1 MTDVTMN
8 GLRFLGQRAEL
19 ERRDDG
25 AMILRS
31 PVPLGTY
38 PATLGE
44 VLTRQATT
52 NGDRIFLAERQGD
65 GWQTLT
71 FSQSRTRAVAVAQH
85 LLAAGLGPDRPLMIL
100 SGNSTGHALMT
111 LGAIMAGVPVVP
123 VSPAYSLMSADHAKL
138 RHIAELTRPG
148 LVWVEDPA
156 PFAAALAAL
165 AQQGFGAV
173 MTNADL
179 SAIPDADTAPD
190 IAASPDAVAKILF
203 TSGSTGMPKG
213 VINTHR
219 MLCANQAMLAATWPF
234 VGDMPPV
241 LVDWLPWNH
250 TFGGNFCFNLA
261 LFNGGTFHID
271 DGKPPPPLIG
281 RTVENL
287 RLASPNIYF
296 NVPAGFAAL
305 LPHLEQD
312 AALRDS
318 FFRDL
323 KGIFY
328 AAAALP
334 QDLWD
339 RLERVADQSGHPR
352 PIMLSAWGSTETSPL
367 ATIVHFPIPRAGNI
381 GLPVPGCELK
391 FQPNGA
397 KYELRVRG
405 PNITPGYHARPDL
418 TAAAFDDEGFYCMGD
433 AGLLADTDNPAA
445 GVLFDGRVAEDF
457 KLTTGTW
464 VSVGALRVGVVGA
477 CSPLVQDVVVT
488 GHDRDRIGLLI
499 WPTTAAVAALGAD
512 SGDDPAALCASE
524 PVNAA
529 IAGKLAAWNAN
540 NPASSTRIDRFVLMA
555 EPPSIDAN
563 EITDKGYVNQR
574 ATLERRADLV
584 AALHAHAV
592 GTGVPEEGGGRK

>member
-1 MTDVTMN
+1 MTDVILN
-8 GLRFLGQRAEL
+8 GLRFLAQRAEL

-31 PVPLGTY
+31 PVPLGDY
-38 PATLGE
+38 PATLGG
-44 VLTRQATT
+44 VLVAQARA
-52 NGDRIFLAERQGD
+52 NGERTFLAGRDGD

-71 FSQSRTRAVAVAQH
+71 YAEVHARAAGIAQH
-85 LLAAGLGPDRPLMIL
+85 LLAAGLGPERPLMIL
-100 SGNSTGHALMT
+100 SGNSVGHALMT
-111 LGAIMAGVPVVP
+111 LGAVLAGVPAVP

-138 RHIAELTRPG
+138 RHIADLTRPG
-148 LVWVEDPA
+148 LVWVEDTS
-156 PFAAALAAL
+156 PFAPALEALAE
-165 AQQGFGAV
+165 QGFRTV

-179 SAIPDADTAPD
+179 DAIPSAGSAPD
-190 IAASPDAVAKILF
+190 GTIAPDAVAKILF

-219 MLCANQAMLAATWPF
+219 MLCANQAMLAAAWPF
-234 VGDMPPV
+234 VRDMAPI

-271 DGKPPPPLIG
+271 DGKPAPPLIG

-287 RLASPNIYF
+287 RLASPNLYF

-305 LPHLEQD
+305 LPALEQD
-312 AALRDS
+312 AGLRDS

-323 KGIFY
+323 KAIFY

-339 RLERVADQSGHPR
+339 RLERVADLSGHPR
-352 PIMLSAWGSTETSPL
+352 PLMLSAWGSTETSPL
-367 ATIVHFPIPRAGNI
+367 ATLVHFSIPRAGNI

-391 FQPNGA
+391 FQPSGA
-397 KYELRVRG
+397 KYELRLRG
-405 PNITPGYHARPDL
+405 PNITPGYHDRSDL
-418 TAAAFDDEGFYCMGD
+418 TAAAFDEEGFYRMGD
-433 AGLLADTDNPAA
+433 AGLLADPDDPAA

-464 VSVGALRVGVVGA
+464 VSVGALRVGTVGA

-488 GHDRDRIGLLI
+488 GHDTDRIGLLI
-499 WPTTAAVAALGAD
+499 WPALAAVAALDPAA
-512 SGDDPAALCASE
+512 GDDPQALCASE
-524 PVNAA
+524 KVTAA
-529 IAGKLAAWNAN
+529 IAEKLSAWNVA
-540 NPASSTRIDRFVLMA
+540 NPASSTRIDRFVLMP

-584 AALHAHAV
+584 EALRS
-592 GTGVPEEGGGRK
+592 GTLGTLVPAMERT

>member
-1 MTDVTMN
+1 MTDVTLN
-8 GLRFLGQRAEL
+8 GLRFLAQRAEL

-31 PVPLGTY
+31 PVPLGDY
-38 PATLGE
+38 PATLGA
-44 VLTRQATT
+44 VLTAQAGT
-52 NGDRIFLAERQGD
+52 NGERTFLAGRDGD

-71 FSQSRTRAVAVAQH
+71 YAEVHARAAGIAHH
-85 LLAAGLGPDRPLMIL
+85 LLTAGLGPERPLMIL
-100 SGNSTGHALMT
+100 SGNSIGHALMT
-111 LGAIMAGVPVVP
+111 LGAVLAGVPAVP

-138 RHIAELTRPG
+138 RHIADLTSPG
-148 LVWVEDPA
+148 LIWVEDAA
-156 PFAAALAAL
+156 PFGPALKALAE
-165 AQQGFGAV
+165 QGFETV
-173 MTNADL
+173 MTSADL
-179 SAIPDADTAPD
+179 AAIQTAGTAPD
-190 IAASPDAVAKILF
+190 VDIAPDAVAKILF

-219 MLCANQAMLAATWPF
+219 MLCANQAMLAAAWPF
-234 VGDMPPV
+234 VRDMAPI

-271 DGKPPPPLIG
+271 DGKPAPPLIG

-287 RLASPNIYF
+287 RLASPNLYF

-305 LPHLEQD
+305 LPALEQD
-312 AALRDS
+312 AGLRDS

-323 KGIFY
+323 KAIFY

-339 RLERVADQSGHPR
+339 RLERVADLSGHPR
-352 PIMLSAWGSTETSPL
+352 PLMLSAWGSTETAPL
-367 ATIVHFPIPRAGNI
+367 ATLVHFSIPRAGNI

-391 FQPNGA
+391 FQPSGA
-397 KYELRVRG
+397 KYELRLRG
-405 PNITPGYHARPDL
+405 PNISPGYHDRPDL
-418 TAAAFDDEGFYCMGD
+418 TAAAFDEEGFYRMGD
-433 AGLLADTDNPAA
+433 AGLLADPDDPAA

-464 VSVGALRVGVVGA
+464 VSVGALRVGTVGA

-488 GHDRDRIGLLI
+488 GHDTDHIGLLI
-499 WPTTAAVAALGAD
+499 WPAMAAVTGLDPDA
-512 SGDDPAALCASE
+512 GDDPDALCASAK
-524 PVNAA
+524 VNAV
-529 IAGKLAAWNAN
+529 IAEKLAAWNAA
-540 NPASSTRIDRFVLMA
+540 NPASSTRIARFVLMA
-555 EPPSIDAN
+555 APPSIDAN

-574 ATLERRADLV
+574 ATLERRAELV
-584 AALHAHAV
+584 DALRRGTLGTMVPAA
-592 GTGVPEEGGGRK
+592 E

>member
-1 MTDVTMN
+1 MTDVTLN
-8 GLRFLGQRAEL
+8 GLRFLAQRAEL

-31 PVPLGTY
+31 PVPLGDY
-38 PATLGE
+38 PATLGA
-44 VLTRQATT
+44 VLTAQAGA
-52 NGDRIFLAERQGD
+52 NGERTFLAGRDGD

-71 FSQSRTRAVAVAQH
+71 YAEVHARAAGIAHH
-85 LLAAGLGPDRPLMIL
+85 LLTAGLGPERPLMIL
-100 SGNSTGHALMT
+100 SGNSIGHALMT
-111 LGAIMAGVPVVP
+111 LGAVLAGVPAVP

-138 RHIAELTRPG
+138 RHIADLTRPG
-148 LVWVEDPA
+148 LIWVEDAA
-156 PFAAALAAL
+156 PFGPALKALAE
-165 AQQGFGAV
+165 QGFETV
-173 MTNADL
+173 MTSADL
-179 SAIPDADTAPD
+179 AAIQTAGTAPD
-190 IAASPDAVAKILF
+190 VDIAPDAVAKILF

-219 MLCANQAMLAATWPF
+219 MLCANQAMLAAAWPF
-234 VGDMPPV
+234 VRDMAPI

-271 DGKPPPPLIG
+271 DGKPAPPLIG

-287 RLASPNIYF
+287 RLASPNLYF

-305 LPHLEQD
+305 LPALEQD
-312 AALRDS
+312 ADLRDC

-323 KGIFY
+323 KAIFY

-339 RLERVADQSGHPR
+339 RLERVADLSGHPR
-352 PIMLSAWGSTETSPL
+352 PLMLSAWGSTETAPL
-367 ATIVHFPIPRAGNI
+367 ATLVHFSIPRAGNI

-391 FQPNGA
+391 FQPSGA
-397 KYELRVRG
+397 KYELRLRG
-405 PNITPGYHARPDL
+405 PNITPGYHDRPDL
-418 TAAAFDDEGFYCMGD
+418 TAAAFDEEGFYRMGD
-433 AGLLADTDNPAA
+433 AGLLANPDDPAA

-464 VSVGALRVGVVGA
+464 VSVGALRVGTVGA

-488 GHDRDRIGLLI
+488 GHDTDSIGLLI
-499 WPTTAAVAALGAD
+499 WPAMAAVAGLDPDA
-512 SGDDPAALCASE
+512 GDDPDALCASAK
-524 PVNAA
+524 VNAV
-529 IAGKLAAWNAN
+529 IAEKLAAWNAA
-540 NPASSTRIDRFVLMA
+540 NPASSTRIARFVLMA
-555 EPPSIDAN
+555 APPSIDAN

-574 ATLERRADLV
+574 ATLERRAELV
-584 AALHAHAV
+584 DALRR
-592 GTGVPEEGGGRK
+592 GTLGTMVPATE

>member
-1 MTDVTMN
+1 MADATLN
-8 GLRFLGQRAEL
+8 GLRFLEQRAEL

-31 PVPLGTY
+31 PVPLGDY
-38 PATLGE
+38 PVTLGAAL
-44 VLTRQATT
+44 VRQARL
-52 NGDRIFLAERQGD
+52 NGDRVFLAGRDGD
-65 GWQTLT
+65 GWQKLT
-71 FSQSRTRAVAVAQH
+71 YAQVHACAAGVARH
-85 LLAAGLGPDRPLMIL
+85 LLATGLGPDRPLMLL
-100 SGNSTGHALMT
+100 SGNSLGHALMT
-111 LGAIMAGVPVVP
+111 LGAVLAGVPAVP

-138 RHIAELTRPG
+138 RHIAGLTRPG
-148 LVWVEDPA
+148 LVWVDNPA
-156 PFAAALAAL
+156 PFAPALGALAEE
-165 AQQGFGAV
+165 GFTDV
-173 MTNADL
+173 MSDADL
-179 SAIPDADTAPD
+179 AAIASAETAPEVS
-190 IAASPDAVAKILF
+190 IEPDAVAKILF

-219 MLCANQAMLAATWPF
+219 MLCANQAMLAAAWPF
-234 VGDMPPV
+234 VEDMAPV

-271 DGKPPPPLIG
+271 DGKPAPQLIG

-287 RLASPNIYF
+287 RLASPNLYF

-305 LPHLEQD
+305 LPALEQD
-312 AALRDS
+312 AELRDS
-318 FFRDL
+318 FFREL
-323 KGIFY
+323 KLIFY

-334 QDLWD
+334 QDLWN
-339 RLERVADQSGHPR
+339 RLEAVADQSGHPR
-352 PIMLSAWGSTETSPL
+352 PLMVSAWGSTETSPL
-367 ATIVHFPIPRAGNI
+367 ATLVHFPIPRAGNI

-391 FQPNGA
+391 FQPSGA

-405 PNITPGYHARPDL
+405 PNITPGYHDRPDL
-418 TAAAFDDEGFYCMGD
+418 TAAAFDEEGFYMMGD
-433 AGLLADTDNPAA
+433 AGKLADPDDPSA

-457 KLTTGTW
+457 KLITGTW
-464 VSVGALRVGVVGA
+464 VSVGALRVGTVGA

-488 GHDRDRIGLLI
+488 GHDTDRIGLLV
-499 WPTTAAVAALGAD
+499 WPAMAAVAALDPDA
-512 SGDDPAALCASE
+512 GDDPEALCASE
-524 PVNAA
+524 KVNAA
-529 IAGKLAAWNAN
+529 IAGKLAAWNAA

-584 AALHAHAV
+584 AGLRD
-592 GTGVPEEGGGRK
+592 GTLGQTVPGKE

>member
-1 MTDVTMN
+1 MTDVTLN
-8 GLRFLGQRAEL
+8 GLRLLAQRAEL

-31 PVPLGTY
+31 PVPLGDY
-38 PATLGE
+38 PATLGA
-44 VLTRQATT
+44 VLTAQAGT
-52 NGDRIFLAERQGD
+52 NGERTLLAGRDGD
-65 GWQTLT
+65 GWQKLT
-71 FSQSRTRAVAVAQH
+71 YAEVHARAAGIAHH
-85 LLAAGLGPDRPLMIL
+85 LLAAGLGPERPLMIL
-100 SGNSTGHALMT
+100 SGNSIGHALMT
-111 LGAIMAGVPVVP
+111 LGAVLAGVPAVP

-138 RHIAELTRPG
+138 RHIADLTRPG
-148 LVWVEDPA
+148 LIWVEEPA
-156 PFAAALAAL
+156 PFAPALKALAE
-165 AQQGFGAV
+165 QGFGTV
-173 MTNADL
+173 MTSADL
-179 SAIPDADTAPD
+179 AAIQTAGTAPD
-190 IAASPDAVAKILF
+190 VDITPDAVAKILF

-219 MLCANQAMLAATWPF
+219 MLCANQAMLAAAWPF
-234 VGDMPPV
+234 VRDMAPI

-271 DGKPPPPLIG
+271 DGKPAPPLIG

-287 RLASPNIYF
+287 RLASPNLYF

-305 LPHLEQD
+305 LPALEQD
-312 AALRDS
+312 ADLRDC

-323 KGIFY
+323 KAIFY

-339 RLERVADQSGHPR
+339 RLERVADLSGHPR
-352 PIMLSAWGSTETSPL
+352 PLMLSAWGSTETAPL
-367 ATIVHFPIPRAGNI
+367 ATLVHFSIPRAGNI

-391 FQPNGA
+391 FEPSGA
-397 KYELRVRG
+397 KYELRLRG
-405 PNITPGYHARPDL
+405 PNITPGYHDRPDL
-418 TAAAFDDEGFYCMGD
+418 TAAAFDEEGFYCMGD
-433 AGLLADTDNPAA
+433 AGLLADPDDPSA

-464 VSVGALRVGVVGA
+464 VSVGALRVGTVGA

-488 GHDRDRIGLLI
+488 GHDTDRIGLLI
-499 WPTTAAVAALGAD
+499 WPAMAAVAGLDPEA
-512 SGDDPAALCASE
+512 GDDPDTLCASAK
-524 PVNAA
+524 VTAA
-529 IAGKLAAWNAN
+529 IAENLAVWNRA
-540 NPASSTRIDRFVLMA
+540 NPASSTRIDRFVLMP

-574 ATLERRADLV
+574 ATLERRAELV
-584 AALHAHAV
+584 EALRR
-592 GTGVPEEGGGRK
+592 GTLGTRVPTAE

>member
-1 MTDVTMN
+1 MTDVTLN
-8 GLRFLGQRAEL
+8 GLRFLAQQAEL

-25 AMILRS
+25 AMVLRS
-31 PVPLGTY
+31 PVPLGDY
-38 PATLGE
+38 PTTLGE
-44 VLTRQATT
+44 VLVAQAAAH
-52 NGDRIFLAERQGD
+52 GDRAFLAGRDGD

-71 FSQSRTRAVAVAQH
+71 YAGVHARAAGIAHH
-85 LLAAGLGPDRPLMIL
+85 LLTAGLGPDRPLMIL
-100 SGNSTGHALMT
+100 SGNSIGHALMT
-111 LGAIMAGVPVVP
+111 LGAILAGVPVVP

-138 RHIAELTRPG
+138 RHIAGLIRPG

-156 PFAAALAAL
+156 PFAPALKALAG
-165 AQQGFGAV
+165 QGLDTV
-173 MTNADL
+173 MTQADL
-179 SAIPDADTAPD
+179 AAIPTAGAAPD
-190 IAASPDAVAKILF
+190 VTIAADAVAKILF

-219 MLCANQAMLAATWPF
+219 MLCANQAMLAAAWPF
-234 VGDMPPV
+234 VQDMAPV

-271 DGKPPPPLIG
+271 DGKPAPPLIG

-287 RLASPNIYF
+287 RLASPNLYF

-305 LPHLEQD
+305 LPALEQD
-312 AALRDS
+312 AGLRDC

-323 KGIFY
+323 KAIFY

-339 RLERVADQSGHPR
+339 RLEEVADLSGHPR
-352 PIMLSAWGSTETSPL
+352 PLMLSAWGSTETAPL
-367 ATIVHFPIPRAGNI
+367 ATLVHFPIPRAGNI

-391 FQPNGA
+391 FQPSGA

-405 PNITPGYHARPDL
+405 PGITPGYHVRPDL

-433 AGLLADTDNPAA
+433 AGLLADPDDPSA

-464 VSVGALRVGVVGA
+464 VSVGALRVGSVGA

-488 GHDRDRIGLLI
+488 GHDTDRIGLLV
-499 WPTTAAVAALGAD
+499 WPAMAAVATLDPDAG
-512 SGDDPAALCASE
+512 GDPETLCASE
-524 PVNAA
+524 KVNAA
-529 IAGKLAAWNAN
+529 IAGKLAAWNAA

-574 ATLERRADLV
+574 ATLDRRSDLV
-584 AALHAHAV
+584 EALRTGKL
-592 GTGVPEEGGGRK
+592 GTRVP

>member
-1 MTDVTMN
+1 MTDVTLN
-8 GLRFLGQRAEL
+8 GLRFLAQRAEL

-31 PVPLGTY
+31 PVALGDY
-38 PATLGE
+38 PATLGA
-44 VLTRQATT
+44 VLTAQAGA
-52 NGDRIFLAERQGD
+52 NGKRTFLAGRDGD
-65 GWQTLT
+65 GWQTMT
-71 FSQSRTRAVAVAQH
+71 YAEVHARATGIAHH
-85 LLAAGLGPDRPLMIL
+85 LLAAELSPERPLMIL
-100 SGNSTGHALMT
+100 SGNSIGHALMT
-111 LGAIMAGVPVVP
+111 LGAVLAGVPAVP

-138 RHIAELTRPG
+138 RHIADLTRPG
-148 LVWVEDPA
+148 LIWVEDA
-156 PFAAALAAL
+156 TPFAPALKALAE
-165 AQQGFGAV
+165 QGFGTV
-173 MTNADL
+173 MTSAGL
-179 SAIPDADTAPD
+179 AAIPSAGAAPD
-190 IAASPDAVAKILF
+190 VTVAPEAAAKILF

-219 MLCANQAMLAATWPF
+219 MLCANQAMLAAAWPF
-234 VGDMPPV
+234 VRDMAPV

-271 DGKPPPPLIG
+271 DGKPAPPLIG

-287 RLASPNIYF
+287 RLASPNLYF

-305 LPHLEQD
+305 LPALEQD
-312 AALRDS
+312 ADLRDC

-323 KGIFY
+323 KAIFY

-339 RLERVADQSGHPR
+339 RLERVADLSGHPR
-352 PIMLSAWGSTETSPL
+352 PLMLSAWGSTETAPL
-367 ATIVHFPIPRAGNI
+367 ATLVHFSIPRAGNI

-391 FQPNGA
+391 FQPSGA
-397 KYELRVRG
+397 KYELRLRG
-405 PNITPGYHARPDL
+405 PNITPGYHDRPDL
-418 TAAAFDDEGFYCMGD
+418 TAAAFDEEGFYRMGD
-433 AGLLADTDNPAA
+433 AGLLADPDDPSA

-464 VSVGALRVGVVGA
+464 VSVGALRVGTVGA

-488 GHDRDRIGLLI
+488 GHNTDSIGLLI
-499 WPTTAAVAALGAD
+499 WPAMAAVAALDPEA
-512 SGDDPAALCASE
+512 GDDPDALCASAK
-524 PVNAA
+524 VIAA
-529 IAGKLAAWNAN
+529 IAEKLAAWNAA
-540 NPASSTRIDRFVLMA
+540 NPASSTRIARFVLMA

-574 ATLERRADLV
+574 ATLERRAELV
-584 AALHAHAV
+584 DALRRGTLGTIVPAA
-592 GTGVPEEGGGRK
+592 E

>member
-1 MTDVTMN
+1 MTDVTLN
-8 GLRFLGQRAEL
+8 GLRFLAQRAEL

-31 PVPLGTY
+31 PVALGDY
-38 PATLGE
+38 PATLGA
-44 VLTRQATT
+44 VLTKQAGA
-52 NGDRIFLAERQGD
+52 NGERTFLAGRDGD

-71 FSQSRTRAVAVAQH
+71 YAEVHARAAGIAHH
-85 LLAAGLGPDRPLMIL
+85 LLAAGLGPERPLMIL
-100 SGNSTGHALMT
+100 SGNSVGHALMT
-111 LGAIMAGVPVVP
+111 LGAVLAGVPAVP

-138 RHIAELTRPG
+138 RHIADLTRPG
-148 LVWVEDPA
+148 LIWVEDA
-156 PFAAALAAL
+156 TPFAPALKALTEHGFGTVMTSADLAAI
-165 AQQGFGAV
+165 Q
-173 MTNADL
+173 
-179 SAIPDADTAPD
+179 SAGTAPD
-190 IAASPDAVAKILF
+190 VDIAPDAVAKILF

-219 MLCANQAMLAATWPF
+219 MLCANQAMLAAAWPF
-234 VGDMPPV
+234 VQDMAPV

-271 DGKPPPPLIG
+271 DGKPAPPLIG

-287 RLASPNIYF
+287 RLASPNLYF

-305 LPHLEQD
+305 LPALEQD
-312 AALRDS
+312 ADLRDY

-323 KGIFY
+323 KAIFY

-339 RLERVADQSGHPR
+339 RLERVADLSGHPR
-352 PIMLSAWGSTETSPL
+352 PLMLSAWGSTETAPL
-367 ATIVHFPIPRAGNI
+367 ATLVHFSIPRAGNI

-391 FQPNGA
+391 FQPSGA
-397 KYELRVRG
+397 KYELRLRG
-405 PNITPGYHARPDL
+405 PNITPGYHDRPDL
-418 TAAAFDDEGFYCMGD
+418 TAAAFDEEGFYRMGD
-433 AGLLADTDNPAA
+433 AGLLADPDDPSA

-464 VSVGALRVGVVGA
+464 VSVGALRVGTVGA

-488 GHDRDRIGLLI
+488 GHDTDRIGLLI
-499 WPTTAAVAALGAD
+499 WPAMAAVAGLDPEA
-512 SGDDPAALCASE
+512 GDDPEALCASAK
-524 PVNAA
+524 VNAA
-529 IAGKLAAWNAN
+529 IAEKLAAWNAA
-540 NPASSTRIDRFVLMA
+540 NPASSTRIARFVLMA
-555 EPPSIDAN
+555 APPSIDAN

-574 ATLERRADLV
+574 ATLERRAELV
-584 AALHAHAV
+584 DALRR
-592 GTGVPEEGGGRK
+592 GTLGTRVPTAE

>member
-1 MTDVTMN
+1 MTDVTLN
-8 GLRFLGQRAEL
+8 GLRFLARQAEL

-31 PVPLGTY
+31 PVPLGDY
-38 PATLGE
+38 PATLGA
-44 VLTRQATT
+44 VLIAQAAA
-52 NGDRIFLAERQGD
+52 NGERTFLAGRDGD

-71 FSQSRTRAVAVAQH
+71 YAEVHARAAGIAHH
-85 LLAAGLGPDRPLMIL
+85 LLAAGLGPERPLMIL
-100 SGNSTGHALMT
+100 SGNSVGHALMT
-111 LGAIMAGVPVVP
+111 LGAVLAGVPAVP

-138 RHIAELTRPG
+138 RHIADLTRPG
-148 LVWVEDPA
+148 LVWVDDA
-156 PFAAALAAL
+156 TPFAPALKALAE
-165 AQQGFGAV
+165 QGFAAV
-173 MTNADL
+173 MTSADM
-179 SAIPDADTAPD
+179 AAMPTAGTAPD
-190 IAASPDAVAKILF
+190 VTIAPDAVAKILF

-219 MLCANQAMLAATWPF
+219 MLCANQAMLAAAWPF
-234 VGDMPPV
+234 VHDMAPV

-250 TFGGNFCFNLA
+250 TFGGNFCFNLTM
-261 LFNGGTFHID
+261 FNGGTFHID
-271 DGKPPPPLIG
+271 DGKPAPPLIG

-287 RLASPNIYF
+287 RLASPNLYF

-305 LPHLEQD
+305 LSALERD
-312 AALRDS
+312 ADLRDS
-318 FFRDL
+318 FFRNL
-323 KGIFY
+323 KAIFY

-334 QDLWD
+334 HDLWD

-352 PIMLSAWGSTETSPL
+352 PLMLSAWGSTETSPL
-367 ATIVHFPIPRAGNI
+367 ATLVHFSIPRAGNI

-391 FQPNGA
+391 FQPSGA
-397 KYELRVRG
+397 KYELRLRG
-405 PNITPGYHARPDL
+405 PNITPGYHDRPDL

-433 AGLLADTDNPAA
+433 AGQLADPDDPSA

-488 GHDRDRIGLLI
+488 GHDTDSIGLLI
-499 WPTTAAVAALGAD
+499 WPAMAAVAGLDPDA
-512 SGDDPAALCASE
+512 GDDPAALSASDA
-524 PVNAA
+524 VNAA
-529 IAGKLAAWNAN
+529 IAEKLAVWNAA
-540 NPASSTRIDRFVLMA
+540 NPASSTRIARFVLMA

-574 ATLERRADLV
+574 ATLERRAELV
-584 AALHAHAV
+584 DALRRGTLGTMVPAA
-592 GTGVPEEGGGRK
+592 E

>member
-1 MTDVTMN
+1 MTDVTLN
-8 GLRFLGQRAEL
+8 GLRFLAQRAEL

-31 PVPLGTY
+31 PVPLGDY
-38 PATLGE
+38 PATLGA
-44 VLTRQATT
+44 VLTAQAGA
-52 NGDRIFLAERQGD
+52 NGARTFLAGRDGD

-71 FSQSRTRAVAVAQH
+71 YAEVHARAAGIAHH
-85 LLAAGLGPDRPLMIL
+85 LLAASLGPERPLMIL
-100 SGNSTGHALMT
+100 SGNSVGHALMM
-111 LGAIMAGVPVVP
+111 LGAVLAGVPVVP

-138 RHIAELTRPG
+138 RHIADLTRPG
-148 LVWVEDPA
+148 LIWVEDA
-156 PFAAALAAL
+156 IPFAPALKALAE
-165 AQQGFGAV
+165 QGFGTV
-173 MTNADL
+173 MSNADMA
-179 SAIPDADTAPD
+179 AIPTAGSAPD
-190 IAASPDAVAKILF
+190 GTISPDAVAKILF

-219 MLCANQAMLAATWPF
+219 MLCANQAMLAAAWPF
-234 VGDMPPV
+234 VHDMAPV

-271 DGKPPPPLIG
+271 DGKPAPPLIG

-287 RLASPNIYF
+287 RLASPNLYF

-305 LPHLEQD
+305 LPALERD
-312 AALRDS
+312 ADLRDS

-323 KGIFY
+323 KAIFY

-352 PIMLSAWGSTETSPL
+352 PLMLSAWGSTETSPL
-367 ATIVHFPIPRAGNI
+367 ATLVHFPIPRAGNI

-405 PNITPGYHARPDL
+405 PNITPGYHDRPDL
-418 TAAAFDDEGFYCMGD
+418 SAAAFDDEGFYCMGD
-433 AGLLADTDNPAA
+433 AGQLADPDDPSV

-464 VSVGALRVGVVGA
+464 VSVGALRVGAVGA

-488 GHDRDRIGLLI
+488 GHDTDRIGLLI
-499 WPTTAAVAALGAD
+499 WPAMAAVAVLDPEA
-512 SGDDPAALCASE
+512 GDAPDALCASE
-524 PVNAA
+524 KVNAA
-529 IAGKLAAWNAN
+529 IAEKLAAWNAA
-540 NPASSTRIDRFVLMA
+540 NPASSTRIARFVLMA

-574 ATLERRADLV
+574 ATLERRSDLV
-584 AALHAHAV
+584 DALQHGTV
-592 GTGVPEEGGGRK
+592 GARVPATE

>member
-1 MTDVTMN
+1 MADATLN
-8 GLRFLGQRAEL
+8 GLRFLEQRAEL

-31 PVPLGTY
+31 PVPLGNY
-38 PATLGE
+38 PATLGAAL
-44 VLTRQATT
+44 VRQARL
-52 NGDRIFLAERQGD
+52 NGDRVFLAGRDGD
-65 GWQTLT
+65 GWQKLT
-71 FSQSRTRAVAVAQH
+71 YAQVHARAAGVARH
-85 LLAAGLGPDRPLMIL
+85 LLATGLGPDRPLMLL
-100 SGNSTGHALMT
+100 SGNSLGHALMT
-111 LGAIMAGVPVVP
+111 LGAVLAGVPAVP

-138 RHIAELTRPG
+138 RHIADLTRPG
-148 LVWVEDPA
+148 LVWVDNPT
-156 PFAAALAAL
+156 PFAPALGALAEE
-165 AQQGFGAV
+165 GFTDV
-173 MTNADL
+173 MSDADL
-179 SAIPDADTAPD
+179 AAIASAETAPEVS
-190 IAASPDAVAKILF
+190 IEPDAVAKILF

-219 MLCANQAMLAATWPF
+219 MLCANQAMLAAAWPF
-234 VGDMPPV
+234 VEDMAPV

-271 DGKPPPPLIG
+271 DGKPAPQLIG

-287 RLASPNIYF
+287 RLASPNLYF

-305 LPHLEQD
+305 LPALEQD
-312 AALRDS
+312 AELRDS
-318 FFRDL
+318 FFREL
-323 KGIFY
+323 KLIFY

-334 QDLWD
+334 QDLWN
-339 RLERVADQSGHPR
+339 RLEAVADQSGHPR
-352 PIMLSAWGSTETSPL
+352 PLMVSAWGSTETSPL
-367 ATIVHFPIPRAGNI
+367 ATLVHFPIPRAGNI

-391 FQPNGA
+391 FQPSGA

-405 PNITPGYHARPDL
+405 PNITPGYHDRPDL
-418 TAAAFDDEGFYCMGD
+418 TAAAFDEEGFYMMGD
-433 AGLLADTDNPAA
+433 AGKLADPDDPSA

-457 KLTTGTW
+457 KLITGTW
-464 VSVGALRVGVVGA
+464 VSVGALRVGTVGA

-488 GHDRDRIGLLI
+488 GHDTDRIGLLV
-499 WPTTAAVAALGAD
+499 WPAMAAVAALDPDA
-512 SGDDPAALCASE
+512 GDDPAALCASE
-524 PVNAA
+524 KVNAA
-529 IAGKLAAWNAN
+529 IAGKLATWNAA

-584 AALHAHAV
+584 AGLRD
-592 GTGVPEEGGGRK
+592 GTLGQTVPGKE

>member
-1 MTDVTMN
+1 MAHTTLN
-8 GLRFLGQRAEL
+8 GLPFLDQQATL
-19 ERRDDG
+19 EQRDDG
-25 AMILRS
+25 SMVLRS
-31 PVPLGTY
+31 PVPLGDF
-38 PATLGE
+38 PATLGA
-44 VLTRQATT
+44 VLTAQATD
-52 NGDRIFLAERQGD
+52 NGDRTFLAGREGD
-65 GWQTLT
+65 GWQRLS
-71 FSQSRTRAVAVAQH
+71 FAEVHARAAGMAHH
-85 LLAAGLGPDRPLMIL
+85 LLAQGLGPDRPLMIL
-100 SGNSTGHALMT
+100 SGNSIAHALAT
-111 LGAIMAGVPVVP
+111 FGAILAGVPVVP
-123 VSPAYSLMSADHAKL
+123 VSPAYSLMSADHEKL
-138 RHIAELTRPG
+138 RHIAGLTQPG
-148 LVWVEDPA
+148 LIHVDDPT
-156 PFAAALAAL
+156 PFAPALAAL
-165 AQQGFGAV
+165 ADEGFANV
-173 MTNADL
+173 IDATTL
-179 SAIPDADTAPD
+179 LAIGPATSGPDVQVTPD
-190 IAASPDAVAKILF
+190 SVAKILF

-234 VGDMPPV
+234 VRQMPPV

-250 TFGGNFCFNLA
+250 TFGGNFCLNLA

-271 DGKPPPPLIG
+271 DGKPAPPLIG

-287 RLASPNIYF
+287 ALASPNLYF

-305 LPHLEQD
+305 LPHLERD
-312 AALRDS
+312 ADLRDC

-323 KGIFY
+323 KAIFY

-334 QDLWD
+334 QNLWD
-339 RLERVADQSGHPR
+339 RLEQVSAQSGHPR
-352 PIMLSAWGSTETSPL
+352 PMMLSAWGSTETSPL
-367 ATIVHFPIPRAGNI
+367 ATMVHFPIPRAGNI

-391 FQPNGA
+391 FQPSGA

-433 AGLLADTDNPAA
+433 AGLLADPDNPAA

-488 GHDRDRIGLLI
+488 GHDGDRIGLLV
-499 WPTTAAVAALGAD
+499 WPAMATVAALEPNAA
-512 SGDDPAALCASE
+512 DDPAALCASE
-524 PVNAA
+524 KVIAA
-529 IAGKLAAWNAN
+529 ISAKLVAWNSA

-574 ATLERRADLV
+574 ATLERRSGLVSDL
-584 AALHAHAV
+584 HK
-592 GTGVPEEGGGRK
+592 GTAGTSVPDKGASK

>member
-1 MTDVTMN
+1 MTDVTLN
-8 GLRFLGQRAEL
+8 GLRFLAQRAEL

-31 PVPLGTY
+31 PVPLGDY
-38 PATLGE
+38 PATLGA
-44 VLTRQATT
+44 VLTAQAGA
-52 NGDRIFLAERQGD
+52 NGERTFLAGRDGD

-71 FSQSRTRAVAVAQH
+71 YAEVHARAAGIAHH
-85 LLAAGLGPDRPLMIL
+85 LLTAGLGPERPLMLL
-100 SGNSTGHALMT
+100 SGNSVGHALMT
-111 LGAIMAGVPVVP
+111 LGAVLAGVPAVP

-138 RHIAELTRPG
+138 RHITDLTRPG
-148 LVWVEDPA
+148 LIWVEDAA
-156 PFAAALAAL
+156 PFGPALKALAE
-165 AQQGFGAV
+165 QGFETV
-173 MTNADL
+173 MTSADL
-179 SAIPDADTAPD
+179 AAIQTAGTAPD
-190 IAASPDAVAKILF
+190 VDIAPDAVAKILF

-219 MLCANQAMLAATWPF
+219 MLCANQAMLAVAWPF
-234 VGDMPPV
+234 VRDMAPV

-271 DGKPPPPLIG
+271 DGKPAPPLIG

-287 RLASPNIYF
+287 RLASPNLYF

-305 LPHLEQD
+305 LPALEQD
-312 AALRDS
+312 ADLRDC

-323 KGIFY
+323 KAIFY

-339 RLERVADQSGHPR
+339 RLERVADLSGHPR
-352 PIMLSAWGSTETSPL
+352 PLMLSAWGSTETAPL
-367 ATIVHFPIPRAGNI
+367 ATLVHFSIPRAGNI

-391 FQPNGA
+391 FQPSGA
-397 KYELRVRG
+397 KYELRLRG
-405 PNITPGYHARPDL
+405 PNITPGYHDRPDL
-418 TAAAFDDEGFYCMGD
+418 TAAAFDEEGFYRMGD
-433 AGLLADTDNPAA
+433 AGLLADPDDPSA

-464 VSVGALRVGVVGA
+464 VSVGALRVGTVGA

-488 GHDRDRIGLLI
+488 GHDTDRIGLLI
-499 WPTTAAVAALGAD
+499 WPAMAAVAGLDPEA
-512 SGDDPAALCASE
+512 GDDPEALCASAK
-524 PVNAA
+524 VNAA
-529 IAGKLAAWNAN
+529 IAEKLAAWNAA

-555 EPPSIDAN
+555 APPSIDAN

-574 ATLERRADLV
+574 ATLERRAELV
-584 AALHAHAV
+584 DALRR
-592 GTGVPEEGGGRK
+592 GTLGTRVPTAE

>member
-1 MTDVTMN
+1 MTDVTLN
-8 GLRFLGQRAEL
+8 GLRFLAQRAEL

-31 PVPLGTY
+31 PVALGDY
-38 PATLGE
+38 PATLGA
-44 VLTRQATT
+44 VLTAQAGA
-52 NGDRIFLAERQGD
+52 NGERTFLAGRDGD

-71 FSQSRTRAVAVAQH
+71 YAEVHARAAGIAHH
-85 LLAAGLGPDRPLMIL
+85 LLTAGLGPERPLMLL
-100 SGNSTGHALMT
+100 SGNSIGHALMT
-111 LGAIMAGVPVVP
+111 LGAVLAGVPAVP

-138 RHIAELTRPG
+138 RHIADLTRPG
-148 LVWVEDPA
+148 LIWVEDA
-156 PFAAALAAL
+156 IPFAPALKALAE
-165 AQQGFGAV
+165 QGFGTV
-173 MTNADL
+173 MTSADL
-179 SAIPDADTAPD
+179 AAIQSAGTAPD
-190 IAASPDAVAKILF
+190 VDIAPDAVAKILF

-213 VINTHR
+213 VVNTHR
-219 MLCANQAMLAATWPF
+219 MLCANQAMLAAAWPF
-234 VGDMPPV
+234 VRDMAPL

-271 DGKPPPPLIG
+271 DGKPAPPLIG

-287 RLASPNIYF
+287 RLASPNLYF

-305 LPHLEQD
+305 LPALEQGAD
-312 AALRDS
+312 LRDC

-323 KGIFY
+323 KAIFY

-339 RLERVADQSGHPR
+339 RLERVADLSGHPR
-352 PIMLSAWGSTETSPL
+352 PLMLSAWGSTETAPL
-367 ATIVHFPIPRAGNI
+367 ATLVHFSIPRAGNI

-391 FQPNGA
+391 FQPSGA
-397 KYELRVRG
+397 KYELRLRG
-405 PNITPGYHARPDL
+405 PNITPGYHDRPDL
-418 TAAAFDDEGFYCMGD
+418 TAAAFDEEGFYRMGD
-433 AGLLADTDNPAA
+433 AGLLADPDDPSA

-464 VSVGALRVGVVGA
+464 VSVGALRVGTVGA

-488 GHDRDRIGLLI
+488 GHDTDRIGLLI
-499 WPTTAAVAALGAD
+499 WPAMAAVAGLDPEA
-512 SGDDPAALCASE
+512 GDDPDALCASAK
-524 PVNAA
+524 VIAA
-529 IAGKLAAWNAN
+529 IAEKLAVWNAA
-540 NPASSTRIDRFVLMA
+540 NPASSTRIDRFVLMP

-574 ATLERRADLV
+574 ATLERRAELV
-584 AALHAHAV
+584 DALRR
-592 GTGVPEEGGGRK
+592 GTLGTRVPTAE

>member
-1 MTDVTMN
+1 MTDVTLN
-8 GLRFLGQRAEL
+8 GLRFLAQRAEL

-31 PVPLGTY
+31 PVPLGDY
-38 PATLGE
+38 PASLGA
-44 VLTRQATT
+44 VLTAQAGA
-52 NGDRIFLAERQGD
+52 NGERTFLAGRDGD

-71 FSQSRTRAVAVAQH
+71 YAEVHARAAGVAHH
-85 LLAAGLGPDRPLMIL
+85 LLAAGLGPECPLMIL
-100 SGNSTGHALMT
+100 SGNSVGHALMT
-111 LGAIMAGVPVVP
+111 LGAILAGVPAVP

-138 RHIAELTRPG
+138 RHIADLTRPG
-148 LVWVEDPA
+148 LIWVEDAA
-156 PFAAALAAL
+156 PFAPALNALAE
-165 AQQGFGAV
+165 QGFDAV
-173 MTNADL
+173 MTSADL
-179 SAIPDADTAPD
+179 AAIQTAATAPD
-190 IAASPDAVAKILF
+190 VHIAPDAVAKILF

-219 MLCANQAMLAATWPF
+219 MLCANQAMLAAAWPF
-234 VGDMPPV
+234 VRDMAPI

-271 DGKPPPPLIG
+271 DGKPAPPLIG

-287 RLASPNIYF
+287 RLASPNLYF

-305 LPHLEQD
+305 LPALEQD
-312 AALRDS
+312 AGLRDS

-323 KGIFY
+323 KAIFY

-339 RLERVADQSGHPR
+339 RLERVADLSGHPR
-352 PIMLSAWGSTETSPL
+352 PLMLSAWGSTETSPL
-367 ATIVHFPIPRAGNI
+367 ATLVHFSIPRAGNI

-391 FQPNGA
+391 FQPSGA
-397 KYELRVRG
+397 KYELRLRG
-405 PNITPGYHARPDL
+405 PNITPGYHDRPDL
-418 TAAAFDDEGFYCMGD
+418 TAAAFDEEGFYRMGD
-433 AGLLADTDNPAA
+433 AGLLADPDDPSA

-464 VSVGALRVGVVGA
+464 VSVGALRVGTVGA

-488 GHDRDRIGLLI
+488 GHDTDRIGLLV
-499 WPTTAAVAALGAD
+499 WPAMAAVAALD
-512 SGDDPAALCASE
+512 PDVGDDPEALCKSE
-524 PVNAA
+524 KVTAA
-529 IAGKLAAWNAN
+529 IAEKLAAWNAA

-555 EPPSIDAN
+555 TPPSIDAN

-574 ATLERRADLV
+574 ATLERRAELV
-584 AALHAHAV
+584 DALRRGTLGTMVPAA
-592 GTGVPEEGGGRK
+592 E

>member
-1 MTDVTMN
+1 MAHTILN
-8 GLRFLGQRAEL
+8 GLPFLDQQATL
-19 ERRDDG
+19 EQRDDG
-25 AMILRS
+25 SMILRS
-31 PVPLGTY
+31 PVTLGDY
-38 PATLGE
+38 PATLGAVLMAQAE
-44 VLTRQATT
+44 V
-52 NGDRIFLAERQGD
+52 NGSRTFLAGREGD
-65 GWQTLT
+65 GWQRLS
-71 FSQSRTRAVAVAQH
+71 FSEVHARAAGIAHH
-85 LLAAGLGPDRPLMIL
+85 LLAQGLSPDRPLMIL
-100 SGNSTGHALMT
+100 SGNSIAHALAT
-111 LGAIMAGVPVVP
+111 FGAILAGVPVVP
-123 VSPAYSLMSADHAKL
+123 VSPAYSLMSADHEKL
-138 RHIAELTRPG
+138 RHIAGLTQPG
-148 LVWVEDPA
+148 LIHVGEPA
-156 PFAAALAAL
+156 PFGAALAAL
-165 AQQGFGAV
+165 AEEGFTDVIDGSTLLAIAPA
-173 MTNADL
+173 T
-179 SAIPDADTAPD
+179 SIPDVMIAPD
-190 IAASPDAVAKILF
+190 SVAKILF

-234 VGDMPPV
+234 VRQMPPV

-250 TFGGNFCFNLA
+250 TFGGNFCLNLA

-271 DGKPPPPLIG
+271 DGKPAPPLIG

-287 RLASPNIYF
+287 RLASPNLYF

-305 LPHLEQD
+305 LPHLERD
-312 AALRDS
+312 ADLRDC
-318 FFRDL
+318 FLRDL
-323 KGIFY
+323 KAIFY

-339 RLERVADQSGHPR
+339 RLERVSDQSGHPR
-352 PIMLSAWGSTETSPL
+352 PMMLSAWGSTETSPL
-367 ATIVHFPIPRAGNI
+367 ATMVHFLIPRAGNI

-391 FQPNGA
+391 FQPSGA

-418 TAAAFDDEGFYCMGD
+418 TKAAFDDEGFYCMGD
-433 AGLLADTDNPAA
+433 AGKLADPDDPSA

-488 GHDRDRIGLLI
+488 GHDGSRIGLLV
-499 WPTTAAVAALGAD
+499 WPAMGALAALDPDAA
-512 SGDDPAALCASE
+512 DDPAALCASE
-524 PVNAA
+524 RVKAA
-529 IAGKLAAWNAN
+529 ISAKLAVWNGA

-574 ATLERRADLV
+574 ATLERRSKLV
-584 AALHAHAV
+584 AALHA
-592 GTGVPEEGGGRK
+592 GTAGTDVPDAGETK

>member
-1 MTDVTMN
+1 MTDVTLN
-8 GLRFLGQRAEL
+8 GLRFLAQRAEL

-31 PVPLGTY
+31 PVPLGDY
-38 PATLGE
+38 PATLGA
-44 VLTRQATT
+44 VLTAQAGA
-52 NGDRIFLAERQGD
+52 NGERTFLAGRDGD

-71 FSQSRTRAVAVAQH
+71 YTEVHARAAGIAQH
-85 LLAAGLGPDRPLMIL
+85 LLAAGLGPERPLMIL
-100 SGNSTGHALMT
+100 SGNSIGHALMT
-111 LGAIMAGVPVVP
+111 LGAVLAGVPAVP

-138 RHIAELTRPG
+138 RHIADLTRPG
-148 LVWVEDPA
+148 LIWVEDA
-156 PFAAALAAL
+156 TPFAPALKALAE
-165 AQQGFGAV
+165 QGFGTV
-173 MTNADL
+173 MTSADL
-179 SAIPDADTAPD
+179 AAIQTAGTAPD
-190 IAASPDAVAKILF
+190 VDITPDAVAKILF

-219 MLCANQAMLAATWPF
+219 MLCANQAMLAAAWPF
-234 VGDMPPV
+234 VRDMAPI

-271 DGKPPPPLIG
+271 DGKPAPPLIG

-287 RLASPNIYF
+287 RLASPNLYF

-305 LPHLEQD
+305 LPALEQD
-312 AALRDS
+312 ADLRDS
-318 FFRDL
+318 FFHDL
-323 KGIFY
+323 KAIFY

-339 RLERVADQSGHPR
+339 RLERMADLSGHPR
-352 PIMLSAWGSTETSPL
+352 PLMLSAWGSTETAPL
-367 ATIVHFPIPRAGNI
+367 ATLVHFSIPRAGNI

-391 FQPNGA
+391 FQPSGA
-397 KYELRVRG
+397 KYELRLRG
-405 PNITPGYHARPDL
+405 PNITPGYHDRPDL
-418 TAAAFDDEGFYCMGD
+418 TAAAFDEEGFYRMGD
-433 AGLLADTDNPAA
+433 AGLLADPDDPSA

-464 VSVGALRVGVVGA
+464 VSVGALRVGTVGA

-488 GHDRDRIGLLI
+488 GHDTDRIGLLI
-499 WPTTAAVAALGAD
+499 WPAMAAVAGLDPEA
-512 SGDDPAALCASE
+512 GDDPDALCASAK
-524 PVNAA
+524 VIAA
-529 IAGKLAAWNAN
+529 IAEKLAAWNAA
-540 NPASSTRIDRFVLMA
+540 NPASSTRIARFVLMA

-574 ATLERRADLV
+574 ATLERRAELV
-584 AALHAHAV
+584 DALRRGTLGTMVPAA
-592 GTGVPEEGGGRK
+592 E

>member
-1 MTDVTMN
+1 MTDVTLN
-8 GLRFLGQRAEL
+8 GLRFLAQRAEL

-31 PVPLGTY
+31 PVPLGDY
-38 PATLGE
+38 PASLGA
-44 VLTRQATT
+44 VLTAQAGT
-52 NGDRIFLAERQGD
+52 NGERTFLAGRDGD

-71 FSQSRTRAVAVAQH
+71 YAEVHARAAGIAHH
-85 LLAAGLGPDRPLMIL
+85 LLAAGLGPERPLMIL
-100 SGNSTGHALMT
+100 SGNSIGHALMT
-111 LGAIMAGVPVVP
+111 LGAVLAGVPAVP

-138 RHIAELTRPG
+138 RHIADLTRPG
-148 LVWVEDPA
+148 LIWVEDA
-156 PFAAALAAL
+156 TPFAPALKALAE
-165 AQQGFGAV
+165 QGFDAV
-173 MTNADL
+173 MTSPDL
-179 SAIPDADTAPD
+179 AAIQTAGTAPD
-190 IAASPDAVAKILF
+190 VDITPDAVAKILF

-219 MLCANQAMLAATWPF
+219 MLCANQAMLAVAWPF
-234 VGDMPPV
+234 VRDMAPI

-271 DGKPPPPLIG
+271 DGKPAPPLIG

-287 RLASPNIYF
+287 RLASPNLYF

-305 LPHLEQD
+305 LPALEQD
-312 AALRDS
+312 AGLRDS

-323 KGIFY
+323 KAIFY

-339 RLERVADQSGHPR
+339 RLERVADLSGHPR
-352 PIMLSAWGSTETSPL
+352 PLMLSAWGSTETSPL
-367 ATIVHFPIPRAGNI
+367 ATLVHFSIPRAGNI

-391 FQPNGA
+391 FQPSGA
-397 KYELRVRG
+397 KYELRLRG
-405 PNITPGYHARPDL
+405 PNITPGYHDRPDL
-418 TAAAFDDEGFYCMGD
+418 TAAAFDEEGFYRMGD
-433 AGLLADTDNPAA
+433 AGLLADPDDPSA

-464 VSVGALRVGVVGA
+464 VSVGALRVGTVGA

-488 GHDRDRIGLLI
+488 GHDTDSIGLLI
-499 WPTTAAVAALGAD
+499 WPAMAAVAALDPEA
-512 SGDDPAALCASE
+512 GDDPDALCASAK
-524 PVNAA
+524 VIAA
-529 IAGKLAAWNAN
+529 IAEKLAAWNAA
-540 NPASSTRIDRFVLMA
+540 NPASSTRIARFVLMA

-574 ATLERRADLV
+574 ATLERRAELV
-584 AALHAHAV
+584 DALRR
-592 GTGVPEEGGGRK
+592 GTLGTRVPTAE

>member
-1 MTDVTMN
+1 MADATLN
-8 GLRFLGQRAEL
+8 GLRFLEQRAEL

-31 PVPLGTY
+31 PVPLGNY
-38 PATLGE
+38 PATLGAAL
-44 VLTRQATT
+44 VRQARL
-52 NGDRIFLAERQGD
+52 NGDRVFLAGRDGD
-65 GWQTLT
+65 SWQKLT
-71 FSQSRTRAVAVAQH
+71 YAQVHARAAGVARH
-85 LLAAGLGPDRPLMIL
+85 LLATGLGPDRPLMLL
-100 SGNSTGHALMT
+100 SGNSLGHALMT
-111 LGAIMAGVPVVP
+111 LGAVLAGVPAVP

-138 RHIAELTRPG
+138 RHIAGLTRPG
-148 LVWVEDPA
+148 LVWVDNPA
-156 PFAAALAAL
+156 PFAPALGALAEE
-165 AQQGFGAV
+165 GFKDV
-173 MTNADL
+173 MSDADL
-179 SAIPDADTAPD
+179 AAIASAETAPKVS
-190 IAASPDAVAKILF
+190 IEPDAVAKILF

-219 MLCANQAMLAATWPF
+219 MLCANQAMLAAAWPF
-234 VGDMPPV
+234 VEDMAPV

-271 DGKPPPPLIG
+271 DGKPAPQLIG

-287 RLASPNIYF
+287 RLASPNLYF

-305 LPHLEQD
+305 LPALEQD
-312 AALRDS
+312 AELRDS
-318 FFRDL
+318 FFREL
-323 KGIFY
+323 KLVFY

-334 QDLWD
+334 QDLWN
-339 RLERVADQSGHPR
+339 RLEAVADQSGHPR
-352 PIMLSAWGSTETSPL
+352 PLMVSAWGSTETSPL
-367 ATIVHFPIPRAGNI
+367 ATLVHFPIPRAGNI

-391 FQPNGA
+391 FQPSGA

-405 PNITPGYHARPDL
+405 PNITPGYHDRPDL
-418 TAAAFDDEGFYCMGD
+418 TAAAFDEEGFYMMGD
-433 AGLLADTDNPAA
+433 AGKLADPDDPSA

-457 KLTTGTW
+457 KLITGTW
-464 VSVGALRVGVVGA
+464 VSVGALRVGTVGA

-488 GHDRDRIGLLI
+488 GHDTDRIGLLI
-499 WPTTAAVAALGAD
+499 WPAMAAVAALDPD
-512 SGDDPAALCASE
+512 SGDDPEALCASE
-524 PVNAA
+524 KVNAA
-529 IAGKLAAWNAN
+529 MAGKLATWNAA

-584 AALHAHAV
+584 AGLRD
-592 GTGVPEEGGGRK
+592 GTLGQTVPGKE

>member
-1 MTDVTMN
+1 MTDVTLN
-8 GLRFLGQRAEL
+8 GLRFLAQRAEL

-31 PVPLGTY
+31 PVPLGDY
-38 PATLGE
+38 PATLGA
-44 VLTRQATT
+44 VLTAQAGA
-52 NGDRIFLAERQGD
+52 NGERTFLAGRGGD
-65 GWQTLT
+65 GWQRLT
-71 FSQSRTRAVAVAQH
+71 YAEVHARAAGIAHH
-85 LLAAGLGPDRPLMIL
+85 LLAAGLGPERPLMLL
-100 SGNSTGHALMT
+100 SGNSIGHALMT
-111 LGAIMAGVPVVP
+111 LGAVLAGVPAVP
-123 VSPAYSLMSADHAKL
+123 VSPAYSLMSADQAKL
-138 RHIAELTRPG
+138 RHIADLTRPG
-148 LVWVEDPA
+148 LIWVEDATPFGPA
-156 PFAAALAAL
+156 LKALAE
-165 AQQGFGAV
+165 QGFGTV

-179 SAIPDADTAPD
+179 ATIQTAGTAPD
-190 IAASPDAVAKILF
+190 VDITPDAVAKILF

-219 MLCANQAMLAATWPF
+219 MLCANQAMLAAAWPF
-234 VGDMPPV
+234 VRDMAPL

-271 DGKPPPPLIG
+271 DGKPAPPLIG

-287 RLASPNIYF
+287 RLASPNLYF

-305 LPHLEQD
+305 LPALEQD
-312 AALRDS
+312 ADLRDC

-323 KGIFY
+323 KAIFY

-339 RLERVADQSGHPR
+339 RLERVADLSGHPR
-352 PIMLSAWGSTETSPL
+352 PLMLSAWGSTETAPL
-367 ATIVHFPIPRAGNI
+367 ATLVHFSIPRAGNI

-391 FQPNGA
+391 FQPSGA
-397 KYELRVRG
+397 KYELRLRG
-405 PNITPGYHARPDL
+405 PNITPGYHDRPDL

-433 AGLLADTDNPAA
+433 AGLLADPDDPAA

-464 VSVGALRVGVVGA
+464 VSVGALRVGTVGA

-488 GHDRDRIGLLI
+488 GHDTDSIGLLI
-499 WPTTAAVAALGAD
+499 WPAMAAVAGLDPDA
-512 SGDDPAALCASE
+512 GDDPEALCASAK
-524 PVNAA
+524 VIAA
-529 IAGKLAAWNAN
+529 IAEKLAAWNAA
-540 NPASSTRIDRFVLMA
+540 NPASSTRIARFVLMA

-574 ATLERRADLV
+574 ATLERRAELV
-584 AALHAHAV
+584 DALRR
-592 GTGVPEEGGGRK
+592 GTLGTRVPTAE

>member
-1 MTDVTMN
+1 MAHTTLN
-8 GLRFLGQRAEL
+8 GLPFLDQQATL
-19 ERRDDG
+19 ERRGDG
-25 AMILRS
+25 SMILRS
-31 PVPLGTY
+31 PLPLEDY
-38 PATLGE
+38 PATLGA
-44 VLTRQATT
+44 VLTAQAAA
-52 NGDRIFLAERQGD
+52 NRDRTFLAGREGD
-65 GWQTLT
+65 GWQRLS
-71 FSQSRTRAVAVAQH
+71 FAEVHARAAGIAHH
-85 LLAAGLGPDRPLMIL
+85 LLAQGLGPDRPLMIL
-100 SGNSTGHALMT
+100 SGNAIVHALAT
-111 LGAIMAGVPVVP
+111 FGAVLAGVPVVP

-138 RHIAELTRPG
+138 RHIAGLTRPG
-148 LVWVEDPA
+148 LVHVDDPK
-156 PFAAALAAL
+156 PFGPALAAL
-165 AQQGFGAV
+165 AEEGFTDVIDGSTLLAIAPAISAPEV
-173 MTNADL
+173 MITPE
-179 SAIPDADTAPD
+179 S
-190 IAASPDAVAKILF
+190 VAKILF

-234 VGDMPPV
+234 VRQMPPV
-241 LVDWLPWNH
+241 LMDWLPWNH
-250 TFGGNFCFNLA
+250 TFGGNFCLNLA

-271 DGKPPPPLIG
+271 DGKPAPSLIG

-287 RLASPNIYF
+287 ALASPNLYF

-305 LPHLEQD
+305 LPHLERD
-312 AALRDS
+312 ADLRDC

-323 KGIFY
+323 KAIFY

-334 QDLWD
+334 QDLWN
-339 RLERVADQSGHPR
+339 RLEQVSAQSGHPR
-352 PIMLSAWGSTETSPL
+352 PMMLSAWGSTETSPL
-367 ATIVHFPIPRAGNI
+367 ATMVHFPIPRAGNI

-391 FQPNGA
+391 FQPSGA

-418 TAAAFDDEGFYCMGD
+418 TEAAFDDEGFYCMGD
-433 AGLLADTDNPAA
+433 AGKLADPDNPAA

-464 VSVGALRVGVVGA
+464 VSVGALRVGIVGA

-488 GHDRDRIGLLI
+488 GHDGDRIGLLV
-499 WPTTAAVAALGAD
+499 WPAMAAVAALDPDAG
-512 SGDDPAALCASE
+512 GDPAALCMSE
-524 PVNAA
+524 KV
-529 IAGKLAAWNAN
+529 IGEISTRLAAWNAD

-584 AALHAHAV
+584 EALHKGTV
-592 GTGVPEEGGGRK
+592 GTRVTSDGASK